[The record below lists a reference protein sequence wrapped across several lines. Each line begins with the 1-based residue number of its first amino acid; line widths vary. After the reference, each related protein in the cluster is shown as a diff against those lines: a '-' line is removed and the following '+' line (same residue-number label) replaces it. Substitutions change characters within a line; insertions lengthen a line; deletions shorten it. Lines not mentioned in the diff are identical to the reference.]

1 LDGRALQNQ
10 IQSSSRQPDAA
21 ELPGGNLVYFTAIWC
36 ILWQLGV
43 FYGNLVYFMAIWCI
57 LWQFCIFYGKL
68 VYFMANWY
76 ILMQI
81 GIFYVNLIYFMAIW
95 YIVSRYG
102 TLHQEKSGKPEYR
115 HSNLQNI
122 C

>member
-1 LDGRALQNQ
+1 MYIVLQILDGRALQNQ

-57 LWQFCIFYGKL
+57 LWKFGVFYGNL
-68 VYFMANWY
+68 VYFMP
-76 ILMQI
+76 ILNMLYQD
-81 GIFYVNLIYFMAIW
+81 
-95 YIVSRYG
+95 
-102 TLHQEKSGKPEYR
+102 KSGKPAA
-115 HSNLQNI
+115 QA
-122 C
+122 